1 MKIHEIITETMAGAI
16 GSVAVPMGGMQRRPN
31 PSIYKKSK
39 RKLKDGRIEDTFD
52 TKTIDKHD
60 KPQKKKS
67 KEKDKVDESNPRR
80 EEAVKELVD
89 KVKAKGLDQFRDYQ
103 GIIDRDAVESYMAR
117 NMPDN
122 YRGRDTG
129 KAIEDAMAEL
139 ESALNEQVPYLQR
152 SNSGYK
158 KAVDD
163 FKRLNPGKTE
173 EDFKNLTYKA
183 QEKYLN
189 KYVEGKSPHKKGTK
203 KYKKHMAAMH
213 AG

>member
-16 GSVAVPMGGMQRRPN
+16 GSFAVPVGGMQKRPN

-39 RKLKDGRIEDTFD
+39 RKLKDGRIEDTFG

-60 KPQKKKS
+60 KPQKKKN

-80 EEAVKELVD
+80 EKAVKELVAIIM
-89 KVKAKGLDQFRDYQ
+89 AKGIDQFRDYQ
-103 GIIDRDAVESYMAR
+103 GAIDRDAVESYMAR
-117 NMPDN
+117 NMPDD
-122 YRGRDTG
+122 YRGRDTE
-129 KAIEDAMAEL
+129 KAIEDAMAKL
-139 ESALNEQVPYLQR
+139 ESFLNEQVPYLQR
-152 SNSGYK
+152 PNSPYALGLKDYLRK
-158 KAVDD
+158 
-163 FKRLNPGKTE
+163 NPDKTE
-173 EDFKNLTYKA
+173 EDFKELLPKQQN
-183 QEKYLN
+183 KYLD

>member
-16 GSVAVPMGGMQRRPN
+16 GSVSVPMGGMQRRPN

-39 RKLKDGRIEDTFD
+39 RKLKDGRIEDTFG

-152 SNSGYK
+152 SIQDIK
-158 KAVDD
+158 K
-163 FKRLNPGKTE
+163 
-173 EDFKNLTYKA
+173 
-183 QEKYLN
+183 Q
-189 KYVEGKSPHKKGTK
+189 
-203 KYKKHMAAMH
+203 
-213 AG
+213 

>member
-16 GSVAVPMGGMQRRPN
+16 GSVAVPIGGMQKRPN

-39 RKLKDGRIEDTFD
+39 RKLKDGRIEDTFGS
-52 TKTIDKHD
+52 KTIDKHD
-60 KPQKKKS
+60 KPQKKKN

-89 KVKAKGLDQFRDYQ
+89 IIMAKGIDQFRDYQ
-103 GIIDRDAVESYMAR
+103 GAIDRDAVESYMAR

-129 KAIEDAMAEL
+129 KAIEDAMAKLEL
-139 ESALNEQVPYLQR
+139 FLNEQVPYLQR

-189 KYVEGKSPHKKGTK
+189 NYVEGKSPHKKGTK

>member
-16 GSVAVPMGGMQRRPN
+16 GSVAVPIGGMQKRPN

-39 RKLKDGRIEDTFD
+39 RKLKDGRIEDTFGS
-52 TKTIDKHD
+52 KTIDKHD
-60 KPQKKKS
+60 KPQKKKN

-89 KVKAKGLDQFRDYQ
+89 IIMAKGIDQFRDYQ
-103 GIIDRDAVESYMAR
+103 GAIDRDAVESYMAR
-117 NMPDN
+117 NMPDS

-139 ESALNEQVPYLQR
+139 ELFLNEQVPYLQR

-189 KYVEGKSPHKKGTK
+189 NYVEGKSPHKKGTK